1 VKHKSTV
8 YFAPLCRWVLRDEL
22 ARRRQGIFEH
32 WENTMGVAKMYDKLI
47 KKWGRQLANEIM
59 LKRASRLPQTKKRS
73 TGNSWSP
80 VLPGSYETGKRR

>member
-1 VKHKSTV
+1 
-8 YFAPLCRWVLRDEL
+8 
-22 ARRRQGIFEH
+22 
-32 WENTMGVAKMYDKLI
+32 MGVAKMYDKLI